1 MKKGMVIANTYRIS
15 PNSGRKVLKSPKLV
29 ELHEKL
35 FDSTPSNL
43 HNFLIDIYV
52 CLDVFIN

>member
-29 ELHEKL
+29 ELHEK
-35 FDSTPSNL
+35 F
-43 HNFLIDIYV
+43 V
-52 CLDVFIN
+52 